1 MKAVIVTEPGKPE
14 VLQIQERDIP
24 RPQAHEVLIKVT
36 ASGINRPDIIQRKG
50 FYPAPKDAP
59 ADIPGLE
66 VSGIISALGPEVKNF
81 ELGDE
86 VCALISGG
94 GYAEYV
100 CAPSAQCLPV
110 PDGVSL
116 IDAASLPETFFTVWN
131 NVFDI
136 AHFKNGETVLVHGGS
151 SGIGVTAIQ
160 MIKAMGGKVYVTA
173 GTWEKCSF
181 CESLGTEKAIN
192 YKEEDFEERIL
203 ECTNQKGVDIILD
216 MIGGAY
222 ASQNLSL
229 LRPQGRLVLI
239 NAMKGKIAEID
250 LLQVM
255 KKQLTITGSTL
266 RPQSIEY
273 KGKIAKNLLIHIW
286 PLIGE
291 KIHPVIYKTFPL
303 HRAAEAHALMESSQ
317 HMGKILLQIPT
328 EV

>member
-1 MKAVIVTEPGKPE
+1 MKAIVITEPGKPE
-14 VLQIQERDIP
+14 VLQVQERDIP
-24 RPQAHEVLIKVT
+24 KPQAHEVLIKVV
-36 ASGINRPDIIQRKG
+36 AAGINRPDIIQRKG

-66 VSGIISALGPEVKNF
+66 VSGTITAMGPEVKNF

-100 CAPSAQCLPV
+100 CAPAAQCLPV

-136 AHFKNGETVLVHGGS
+136 AQFEAGETVLVHGGS

-160 MIKAMGGKVYVTA
+160 MIKAMGGKVLVTA
-173 GTWEKCSF
+173 GSEEKCAF
-181 CESLGTEKAIN
+181 CESIGAKRAIHYN
-192 YKEEDFEERIL
+192 EEDFEKAVL
-203 ECTNQKGVDIILD
+203 DYTSQKGVDIVLD

-222 ASQNLSL
+222 SLKNVNLL
-229 LRPQGRLVLI
+229 KAYGRLVMI
-239 NAMKGKIAEID
+239 NAMKGKIGEVD

-255 KKQLTITGSTL
+255 KKQLIITGSTL

-286 PLIGE
+286 PLFGE
-291 KIHPVIYKTFPL
+291 KINPVIYKTFPL
-303 HRAAEAHALMESSQ
+303 HRAAEAHTLMESSQ
-317 HMGKILLQIPT
+317 HIGKILLQIPQ
-328 EV
+328 EA